1 MGMRFFGITQI
12 KQGLKMDTRIAH
24 KQYTPEKGYLWR
36 KRYQKNILCIHLKTR
51 DDEIAIKRSASIT
64 IRYMELKSL
73 DVPFKAMR
81 EMLKKFRDGLITSHD
96 IERLRSIAIASQ
108 EAPHAAVTAS
118 PIQSVG
124 YDIKTSQRAA
134 QGHSLSDAQKAYF
147 DANTEWKEKTIKAY
161 SGCIDRFIL
170 WCANKNIHTVEEIT
184 KEHVIS
190 FKSSMDDEQ
199 LASMT
204 KQKILTALGGM
215 FNFIVN
221 VKEWISKNP
230 FKGMNYKK
238 VSVEKPKEEITLMQF
253 KMLIQQTE
261 VKEDKQNYWANALMY
276 YTGMRVSELQQ
287 ITKDDYI
294 EIDGIKCI
302 SINTLEEG
310 KSIKTETSKRNIPI
324 CDALMAMN
332 VWEEKPVMRYGLNSI
347 MDKVSRGYKSIGLKR
362 SSHCYRHSMSNRL
375 RDTDTDDST
384 RAFILGHAAH
394 GITDRVYITRLPL
407 QKMLKALNDAN

>member
-12 KQGLKMDTRIAH
+12 KQGLKMDTQIAH
-24 KQYTPEKGYLWR
+24 ISHTNKKGYVWR
-36 KRYQKNILCIHLKTR
+36 KRYEKHTIEIILRTR
-51 DDEIAIKRSASIT
+51 DKSIAIKRTASIT

-73 DVPFKAMR
+73 EAPFTSMR
-81 EMLKKFRDGLITSHD
+81 EMLKKFRDGLIASD
-96 IERLRSIAIASQ
+96 EIERLRHLATASQ
-108 EAPHAAVTAS
+108 EAPHAVATTS
-118 PIQSVG
+118 PMESLTLSTKRPQKV
-124 YDIKTSQRAA
+124 A
-134 QGHSLSDAQKAYF
+134 QGHSLAVAKKAYF

-190 FKSSMDDEQ
+190 FKTSMDDEQ

-204 KQKILTALGGM
+204 KQKIITALGSM
-215 FNFIVN
+215 FNFILN
-221 VKEWISKNP
+221 VKEWIEKNP

-261 VKEDKQNYWANALMY
+261 VKEDKQNYWANVLMY

-287 ITKDDYI
+287 ITKEDYI
-294 EIDGIKCI
+294 EIDGVKCI

-310 KSIKTETSKRNIPI
+310 KSTKTETSKRNIPI
-324 CDALMAMN
+324 CDALMALN

-407 QKMLKALNDAN
+407 QKMLKALNDSN

>member
-1 MGMRFFGITQI
+1 MDTQI
-12 KQGLKMDTRIAH
+12 AH
-24 KQYTPEKGYLWR
+24 ISHTNKKGYVWR
-36 KRYQKNILCIHLKTR
+36 KRYEKHTIEIILRTR
-51 DDEIAIKRSASIT
+51 DKSIAIKRTASIT

-73 DVPFKAMR
+73 EAPFTSMR
-81 EMLKKFRDGLITSHD
+81 EMLKKFRDGLIASD
-96 IERLRSIAIASQ
+96 EIERLRHLATASQ
-108 EAPHAAVTAS
+108 EAPHAVATTS
-118 PIQSVG
+118 PMESLTLSTKRPQKV
-124 YDIKTSQRAA
+124 A
-134 QGHSLSDAQKAYF
+134 QGHSLAVAKKAYF

-190 FKSSMDDEQ
+190 FKTSMDDEQ

-204 KQKILTALGGM
+204 KQKIITALGSM
-215 FNFIVN
+215 FNFILNVN
-221 VKEWISKNP
+221 EWIEKNP

-261 VKEDKQNYWANALMY
+261 VKEDKQNYWANVLMY

-287 ITKDDYI
+287 ITKEDYI
-294 EIDGIKCI
+294 EIDGVKCI

-310 KSIKTETSKRNIPI
+310 KSTKTETSKRNIPI
-324 CDALMAMN
+324 CDALMALN

-407 QKMLKALNDAN
+407 QKMLKALNDSN

>member
-12 KQGLKMDTRIAH
+12 KQGLKMDTQIAH
-24 KQYTPEKGYLWR
+24 ISHTNKKGYVWR
-36 KRYQKNILCIHLKTR
+36 KRYEKHTIEIILRTR
-51 DDEIAIKRSASIT
+51 DKSIAIKRTASIT

-73 DVPFKAMR
+73 EAPFTSMR
-81 EMLKKFRDGLITSHD
+81 EMLKKFRDGLIASD
-96 IERLRSIAIASQ
+96 EIERLRHLATASQ
-108 EAPHAAVTAS
+108 EAPHAVATTS
-118 PIQSVG
+118 PMESLTLSTKRPQKV
-124 YDIKTSQRAA
+124 A
-134 QGHSLSDAQKAYF
+134 QGHSLAVAKKAYF

-170 WCANKNIHTVEEIT
+170 WCTNKNIHTVEEIT

-190 FKSSMDDEQ
+190 FKTSMDDEQ

-204 KQKILTALGGM
+204 KQKIITALGSM
-215 FNFIVN
+215 FNFILN
-221 VKEWISKNP
+221 VKEWIEKNP

-261 VKEDKQNYWANALMY
+261 VKEDKQNYWANVLMY

-287 ITKDDYI
+287 ITKEDYI
-294 EIDGIKCI
+294 EIDGVKCI

-310 KSIKTETSKRNIPI
+310 KSTKTETSKRNIPI
-324 CDALMAMN
+324 CDALMALN

-407 QKMLKALNDAN
+407 QKMLKALNDSN